1 MSISGDVSSGIQR
14 RNEGEAATMAPT
26 ESIKQQGRRT
36 GVIALVLAVTGTM
49 LWGASQ
55 AQASTIFTPAAD
67 SFIDAGQPNGN
78 FGSATY
84 MRADASPVRRAF
96 LRFDVSS
103 VGPQSSATLK
113 LFVESSS
120 SEGLE
125 LFAVNDNG
133 WSERTI
139 THQNA
144 PAVGAPLDTS
154 GTLASGQW
162 YSFDVSAFVTGDG
175 TYSFALT
182 TTDNTAIR
190 IASRE
195 SANDPQLLVP
205 APPNASPYAVSNL
218 GGGTYLAASATAGTT
233 FTGSLKSVVESA
245 VTDLDSTG
253 GGEVLFDAGVFDLG
267 STNLEF
273 YDVFDITFAGQGI
286 DVTTLRNVS
295 SAAKDTEPFD
305 FTGALRVTIR
315 DMTISAGGPVRTT
328 SDAID
333 FDAGNDS
340 IVARVKITASRA
352 RGIVFDGKGA
362 GWTADGNEVH
372 DCVIAG
378 VTLGDGIELL
388 ASRNNLIEG
397 CTITDVGGHG
407 IQVNKSSLSADQ
419 PDKKSSDNVVTG
431 NVITD
436 AGQDGINVISG
447 DRNQLLG
454 NTILNSSDNTSG
466 RDGIRIQSGDSQTC
480 DDNVVD
486 GNIAGDNQAAKTQRY
501 GLNIASSLCKR
512 TVVTG
517 NDFSGNL
524 IAPIRDVGTGTIY
537 GLDTEDPTAPTNV
550 VGTPVSS
557 SRVDL
562 TWTASTDDVGVTK
575 YRVFRDGAQVGT
587 SAVTSF
593 SDLTVL
599 ASTTYSYEI
608 QAADAADNVSALS
621 APPVS
626 VTTPAP
632 SMSATFTPE
641 ADAHVD
647 SATPDGNFG
656 TASTVRVDAS
666 PIKRT
671 YLRFSVQGVP
681 GAVTSATL
689 RLYATSSSSVGHDV
703 ASSSDVTWGERTITY
718 SNAPGFGASVGSSG
732 PFSSGNWIEVDVTSI
747 VAGEGLV
754 SFVVTTPSNTAISYG
769 SREGANDPQLVVEWA

>member
-1 MSISGDVSSGIQR
+1 MSIGSDVRSGIQR
-14 RNEGEAATMAPT
+14 RTEREATTMAPA
-26 ESIKQQGRRT
+26 ERIKQYWRRT

-49 LWGASQ
+49 LGASQ

-67 SFIDAGQPNGN
+67 SFTDAGQPNGN
-78 FGSATY
+78 FGSSTY
-84 MRADASPVRRAF
+84 MRTDASPLRRAF
-96 LRFDVSS
+96 LRFDVSG

-133 WSERTI
+133 WGERTI

-190 IASRE
+190 MASRE

-205 APPNASPYAVSNL
+205 APPNASPYVVSNL
-218 GGGTYLAASATAGTT
+218 GGGTYRAASATAGTT

-253 GGEVLFDAGVFDLG
+253 GGEVLFGAGVFDLG

-286 DVTTLRNVS
+286 DSTTLQNVS

-315 DMTISAGGPVRTT
+315 DMTISAGGAARTT

-340 IVARVKITASRA
+340 VVERVKITASRA

-362 GWTADGNEVH
+362 DWTADGNQVH
-372 DCVIAG
+372 DCVITG
-378 VTLGDGIELL
+378 VIRGDGIELL

-397 CTITDVGGHG
+397 CTITNVGGHG

-419 PDKKSSDNVVTG
+419 PNKKSNDNVVTG

-436 AGQDGINVISG
+436 AGQDGVDVISG

-454 NTILNSSDNTSG
+454 NTILNSSNITSG
-466 RDGIRIQSGDSQTC
+466 RDGIRITSGDSQTC

-486 GNIAGDNQAAKTQRY
+486 GNIAGDNQAVKTQRY

-512 TVVTG
+512 TVVTA

-524 IAPIRDVGTGTIY
+524 IGPIRDVGTGTVY
-537 GLDTEDPTAPTNV
+537 GLDIEDPTAPTNV
-550 VGTPVSS
+550 VGTPVSA

-562 TWTASTDDVGVTK
+562 TWTASTDDVGVTE

-608 QAADAADNVSALS
+608 QAADAADNVSVLS

-632 SMSATFTPE
+632 STSATFTPE
-641 ADAHVD
+641 ADAYVD

-656 TASTVRVDAS
+656 TTSTVRVDAS

-689 RLYATSSSSVGHDV
+689 RLFATSSSSVGHDV
-703 ASSSDVTWGERTITY
+703 ASTSDLTWGERTITY

-769 SREGANDPQLVVEWA
+769 SREGANDPQLVVEWT

>member
-1 MSISGDVSSGIQR
+1 MIVRGDVNSGIER
-14 RNEGEAATMAPT
+14 RHEREVVTMAST
-26 ESIKQQGRRT
+26 GRIRQQGLRT
-36 GVIALVLAVTGTM
+36 NAIVLALAVTATM
-49 LWGASQ
+49 LWGASP
-55 AQASTIFTPAAD
+55 AHASTIFTPVAD
-67 SFIDAGQPNGN
+67 SFTDAGQPNGN

-96 LRFDVSS
+96 LRFDVSG

-120 SEGLE
+120 SEGFE

-133 WSERTI
+133 WGERTI

-182 TTDNTAIR
+182 TTDDTAIR
-190 IASRE
+190 MASRE

-205 APPNASPYAVSNL
+205 APPNASPYVVSNL

-245 VTDLDSTG
+245 VTDLDTTG
-253 GGEVLFDAGVFDLG
+253 GGEVLFGAGVFDLG
-267 STNLEF
+267 SANLEF

-286 DVTTLRNVS
+286 DNTTLQNVS

-315 DMTISAGGPVRTT
+315 DMTISAGGAARST

-340 IVARVKITASRA
+340 IVERVKIIKSRA

-362 GWTADGNEVH
+362 DWTADGNEVH
-372 DCVIAG
+372 DCVITG
-378 VTLGDGIELL
+378 ITGDGIELL

-397 CTITDVGGHG
+397 CTITNVGGHG

-419 PDKKSSDNVVTG
+419 PNKKSNDNVVTG

-436 AGQDGINVISG
+436 AGQDGIDVISG
-447 DRNQLLG
+447 ERNQLLG
-454 NTILNSSDNTSG
+454 NTILNSSNITSG
-466 RDGIRIQSGDSQTC
+466 RDGIRITSGDSQTC
-480 DDNVVD
+480 NDNVVD
-486 GNIAGDNQAAKTQRY
+486 RNIAGDNQSVKTQRY
-501 GLNIASSLCKR
+501 GLNIASSLCNR

-524 IAPIRDVGTGTIY
+524 IGPIRDVGTGTIY

-562 TWTASTDDVGVTK
+562 TWTASTDNVGVTE

-587 SAVTSF
+587 STVTSF
-593 SDLTVL
+593 SDLTVS

-608 QAADAADNVSALS
+608 QAADAAGNVSPLS

-632 SMSATFTPE
+632 STSATFTPE
-641 ADAHVD
+641 ADAYID

-656 TASTVRVDAS
+656 TSSTVRVDAS

-671 YLRFSVQGVP
+671 YLRFSVQGVS

-689 RLYATSSSSVGHDV
+689 RLFATSSSSVGHDV
-703 ASSSDVTWGERTITY
+703 ASTSDVTWGERTITY
-718 SNAPGFGASVGSSG
+718 SNAPGFGASMGSSG
-732 PFSSGNWIEVDVTSI
+732 PFSSGNWIDVDVTSI
-747 VAGEGLV
+747 VVGEGLV

-769 SREGANDPQLVVEWA
+769 SREGANDPQLAVEWA